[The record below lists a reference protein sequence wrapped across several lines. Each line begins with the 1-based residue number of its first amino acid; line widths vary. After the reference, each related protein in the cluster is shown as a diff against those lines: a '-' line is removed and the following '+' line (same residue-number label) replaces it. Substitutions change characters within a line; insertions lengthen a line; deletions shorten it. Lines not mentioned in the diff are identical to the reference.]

1 LNNAQS
7 IRTAPVMRRTDSRF
21 QALMQAGNGDFRR
34 LWFVGMMVFVVR
46 WLETVAVGVVVY
58 EKTNSAFLVAMVT
71 MLRLLPMGL
80 FGAFLGAWAEKV
92 ERRTALI
99 GMVLIMGTVSAVM
112 ALLAHA
118 GTLQIWHLALASFL
132 NGLAWATDNPVR
144 RVMIGEVVGPD
155 QMGIAM
161 SVDVG
166 ANNASRMVGPTVG
179 GLLLAGVGIDG
190 AFALSV
196 VLYTAALV
204 AALRVRYRN
213 TGAAGSSSVLARI
226 AEGLKL
232 VRGDARLIGTLVVTV
247 IYNVFAWPFTSMIPV
262 IARDRLGL
270 GPEGVGIL
278 ASMDGIGAFAGA
290 VFLAMW
296 LRPAWYARAYVGGV
310 TIYMIMLTIF
320 ALVPNQLVAGIALL
334 CTGLGG
340 AGFATLQ
347 ATLVYLAAPP
357 EMRSRILGVLSVC
370 IGTGPIGFVWL
381 GLLAEAI
388 GAHWATAVTGIV
400 GLLAMALTWRLW
412 RII

>member
-1 LNNAQS
+1 
-7 IRTAPVMRRTDSRF
+7 MRRTDSRF

-58 EKTNSAFLVAMVT
+58 EKTNSTFLVAMVT